1 MPSSNLFLQLNTLFK
16 NLSPGKKITLFLLIG
31 GTIAGFIFLM
41 NWAGRPDY
49 QMLYS
54 GLNPEDAGAIITKLK
69 EQNIQYKISANGN
82 AIFAP
87 GERIYE
93 IRMELAS
100 QGLPQGGGVGFEI
113 FDNTKLGMTEFVQN
127 VNYQRA
133 LQGELARTIN
143 RFSEV
148 ESSRVHIVMQ
158 SKSLFVEDEK
168 PATASVVLKLH
179 PGRHLN
185 RNQVQGIIHL
195 LSASVSG
202 LNPKNVTVV
211 DSHGKML
218 AGFKDKS
225 TDINA
230 SSENLEFQG
239 KVERD
244 LEDRIKTML
253 ESALGSARAIVR
265 LSCLL
270 NFKKYEKKE
279 EKYSPDNKVVRSEQI
294 YNEIAN
300 GSDALPTGIPGM
312 ASNISTGE
320 KGKAVTGNNKTYQK
334 QDKTVNYEIGKTTS
348 HIIEPAGEIKS
359 ISVAV
364 LIDGTY
370 KSVKGKKGKKGKKEL
385 EYIPR
390 TEEEMVKLEN
400 IVKRAMGFDAQ
411 RGDKIE
417 IANIPFEIDN
427 TFKGDEIGQKED
439 WFSSLHR
446 YVPLMKYI
454 FSGILILLTFIFVV
468 RPMVQ
473 WFTSA
478 SIGDAEILK
487 QLPKTV
493 GEIEQEYSGGMKSIS
508 FREKASQMIKGSD
521 QISVDVTKNW
531 MKET

>member
-1 MPSSNLFLQLNTLFK
+1 MPSANLFLQLNRLFK
-16 NLSPGKKITLFLLIG
+16 NLSLGKKITLFVLVG
-31 GTIAGFIFLM
+31 GTIAGFIFVM
-41 NWAGRPDY
+41 NWAGTPDY
-49 QMLYS
+49 QILYS
-54 GLNPEDAGAIITKLK
+54 NLNPEDAGAIITKLK
-69 EQNIQYKISANGN
+69 EQNIQYKISDNGN

-87 GERIYE
+87 RERIYE

-133 LQGELARTIN
+133 LQGELERTIN

-168 PATASVVLKLH
+168 PATASVVLKLG
-179 PGRHLN
+179 PGKRLN
-185 RNQVQGIIHL
+185 ISQVQGIIHL

-202 LNPKNVTVV
+202 LNPENVTIV
-211 DSHGKML
+211 DSYGKML

-225 TDINA
+225 TIISA
-230 SSENLEFQG
+230 SSENLEFQE

-244 LEDRIKTML
+244 LENRITTML
-253 ESALGSARAIVR
+253 ESALGPARAIVR
-265 LSCLL
+265 LSCLM
-270 NFKKYEKKE
+270 NFKRYEEKE
-279 EKYSPDNKVVRSEQI
+279 EKYYPDNKVVRSEQI

-300 GSDALPTGIPGM
+300 GSDALPMGIPGM

-320 KGKAVTGNNKTYQK
+320 KGKAVIGNKTTYQK

-348 HIIEPAGEIKS
+348 HIIEPVGEIKS
-359 ISVAV
+359 ISAAV

-370 KSVKGKKGKKGKKEL
+370 KSVKGKKGKKEEL

-390 TEEEMVKLEN
+390 TKEEMVKLEN

-427 TFKGDEIGQKED
+427 TFKGDEISQKEG

-446 YVPLMKYI
+446 YVPLMKYLL
-454 FSGILILLTFIFVV
+454 SGVLILLTFIFVV

-478 SIGDAEILK
+478 STGDVELLK

-493 GEIEQEYSGGMKSIS
+493 GEIEQENSGEMKSIS
-508 FREKASQMIKGSD
+508 FREKASQMIKGDD
-521 QISVDVTKNW
+521 QTSVDVTKSW

>member
-1 MPSSNLFLQLNTLFK
+1 MPSRNLFLQLNALFK
-16 NLSPGKKITLFLLIG
+16 NFSPGKKITLFLLVG
-31 GTIAGFIFLM
+31 GTIAGFMFLM
-41 NWAGRPDY
+41 NWAGTPNY

-69 EQNIQYKISANGN
+69 EQNIQYKISNNGN

-93 IRMELAS
+93 LRMELAS

-143 RFSEV
+143 KFSEV

-168 PATASVVLKLH
+168 SATASVVLKLR
-179 PGRHLN
+179 PGRRLN
-185 RNQVQGIIHL
+185 RSQVQGVIHL

-202 LNPKNVTVV
+202 LNPENVTVV

-230 SSENLEFQG
+230 GSENLKFQE

-244 LEDRIKTML
+244 LENRIKTML

-270 NFKKYEKKE
+270 NFKRYEKKE
-279 EKYSPDNKVVRSEQI
+279 ERYNPDNKVVRSEQI

-300 GSDALPTGIPGM
+300 GADALPMGIPGM

-320 KGKAVTGNNKTYQK
+320 KGKAATGNNTTYQK

-348 HIIEPAGEIKS
+348 HIIEPVGEIER

-370 KSVKGKKGKKGKKEL
+370 KSVKGKKGKKEL

-390 TEEEMVKLEN
+390 TKEEMVKLEN

-411 RGDKIE
+411 RGDKLE
-417 IANIPFEIDN
+417 IANISFEIDN
-427 TFKGDEIGQKED
+427 TSKGDEIGQKEG

-446 YVPLMKYI
+446 YVPLIKYI
-454 FSGILILLTFIFVV
+454 FSGILILLTFMFVV

-473 WFTSA
+473 WLTSA
-478 SIGDAEILK
+478 STGDVEILK

-493 GEIEQEYSGGMKSIS
+493 GEIEREYTGGMQNIS
-508 FREKASQMIKGSD
+508 FREKASQIIKGNN
-521 QISVDVTKNW
+521 QMSVDVTKSW

>member
-1 MPSSNLFLQLNTLFK
+1 MPSRNLFLQLNTLFK
-16 NLSPGKKITLFLLIG
+16 NFSLGKKITLFVLVG
-31 GTIAGFIFLM
+31 GTIAGFIFVM
-41 NWAGRPDY
+41 NWAGTPDY
-49 QMLYS
+49 QILYS
-54 GLNPEDAGAIITKLK
+54 NLNPEDAGAIITKLK
-69 EQNIQYKISANGN
+69 EQNIQYKISDNGN

-87 GERIYE
+87 RERIYE

-133 LQGELARTIN
+133 LQGELERTIN

-158 SKSLFVEDEK
+158 SKSLFIEDEK
-168 PATASVVLKLH
+168 PATASVVLKLG
-179 PGRHLN
+179 PGKRLN
-185 RNQVQGIIHL
+185 SGQVQGIIHL

-202 LNPKNVTVV
+202 LNPEKVTIV

-225 TDINA
+225 TIINA
-230 SSENLEFQG
+230 SSENLEFQE
-239 KVERD
+239 KVERE
-244 LEDRIKTML
+244 LENRIKTML
-253 ESALGSARAIVR
+253 ESALGPARAIVR
-265 LSCLL
+265 LSCLM
-270 NFKKYEKKE
+270 NFKRYEEKE
-279 EKYSPDNKVVRSEQI
+279 EKYNPDNQVVRSEQI

-300 GSDALPTGIPGM
+300 GSDALPMGIPGM

-320 KGKAVTGNNKTYQK
+320 KGKAVTDNKTTYQK
-334 QDKTVNYEIGKTTS
+334 QDKTVNYEIGKITS
-348 HIIEPAGEIKS
+348 HIIEPVGEINK
-359 ISVAV
+359 ISAAV

-370 KSVKGKKGKKGKKEL
+370 KTVKGKKEL

-390 TEEEMVKLEN
+390 TKEEMAKLEN
-400 IVKRAMGFDAQ
+400 IVKRAIGFDAK
-411 RGDKIE
+411 RGDMFE
-417 IANIPFEIDN
+417 IVNIPFEIDN
-427 TFKGDEIGQKED
+427 TVKWDEIGQKEG

-446 YVPLMKYI
+446 YVPLMKYM

-473 WFTSA
+473 WLTSA
-478 SIGDAEILK
+478 STGDVEILK

-493 GEIEQEYSGGMKSIS
+493 GEIEQEYSGEMKNIS
-508 FREKASQMIKGSD
+508 FREKASQMIKGND
-521 QISVDVTKNW
+521 QISVDVTKSW